1 MNRRFP
7 GKHRQECDQRYLLHA
22 RVTKNGER
30 TRSMWRREEEYLL
43 VWPRTMSSCP
53 TKLIRKFRLK
63 WWRAVRSANKKR
75 TFDWW
80 DVLSIPIDGDRARLI
95 NMHGERRYTRL
106 RLPSLKHLS
115 PDWLKR
121 ATYRYAPTLD
131 QVAIF
136 YRPNVEANFTS
147 VGFFFFSLRLVVRF
161 ENFRNFR
168 IIDISIPIRERRRSV
183 RSEFFSSPKGEKNF
197 SYYRSASNVIIFSI
211 QFNFVQTFFGE
222 ESWKE
227 EEKKS

>member
-121 ATYRYAPTLD
+121 ATCRYAPTLD

-147 VGFFFFSLRLVVRF
+147 VGFFFFFTSRR
-161 ENFRNFR
+161 
-168 IIDISIPIRERRRSV
+168 SIREFSKFSNYRYFDTDKRKKKKCEKWV
-183 RSEFFSSPKGEKNF
+183 FFFSERWEKF
-197 SYYRSASNVIIFSI
+197 
-211 QFNFVQTFFGE
+211 
-222 ESWKE
+222 
-227 EEKKS
+227 

>member
-1 MNRRFP
+1 MKER
-7 GKHRQECDQRYLLHA
+7 EAC
-22 RVTKNGER
+22 GEER
-30 TRSMWRREEEYLL
+30 EYLL

-121 ATYRYAPTLD
+121 ATCRYAPTLD

-136 YRPNVEANFTS
+136 YRPNSLRRILLIGVFFTS
-147 VGFFFFSLRLVVRF
+147 LLVRF
-161 ENFRNFR
+161 EDLRNIR
-168 IIDISIPIRERRRSV
+168 IIEISIQIKERKKGTKW
-183 RSEFFSSPKGEKNF
+183 FFFCSFKVEKNF
-197 SYYRSASNVIIFSI
+197 NQRLLIVFFSI
-211 QFNFVQTFFGE
+211 
-222 ESWKE
+222 
-227 EEKKS
+227 